1 MTKMY
6 YFLVLCHIL
15 LICGVELYCYYFL
28 NYHISSSR

>member
-15 LICGVELYCYYFL
+15 LICGVELYYFL